1 MMKCAFS
8 CSLIGWEV
16 LSIPIDDTTDNEND
30 VMRAIFWEVDT

>member
-1 MMKCAFS
+1 MKCAFS

-16 LSIPIDDTTDNEND
+16 LSIDDTTYNEND